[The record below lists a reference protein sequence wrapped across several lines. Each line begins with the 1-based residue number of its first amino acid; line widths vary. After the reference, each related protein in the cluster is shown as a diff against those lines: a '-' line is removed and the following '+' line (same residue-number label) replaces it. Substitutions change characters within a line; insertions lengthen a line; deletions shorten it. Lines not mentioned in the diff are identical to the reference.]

1 MFLIENNCYFIK
13 TFVFMYSGVHTIN
26 HLATG
31 KISDFSCLDYI
42 TGTVF
47 LGIYGSMMICS
58 ALEYNLAPY
67 LKKRGR

>member
-1 MFLIENNCYFIK
+1 
-13 TFVFMYSGVHTIN
+13 MYSGVHTIN